1 MLQRFVVVTLTLDTR
16 WLIVDGLKFSFLPES
31 SGKSNLKCLVADL
44 RGEEA
49 RSLTV
54 RNVYFGKVY

>member
-1 MLQRFVVVTLTLDTR
+1 MEPWLRDTR
-16 WLIVDGLKFSFLPES
+16 WLMVDALKKFLFLPES
-31 SGKSNLKCLVADL
+31 SGKSNLKCLVDDL